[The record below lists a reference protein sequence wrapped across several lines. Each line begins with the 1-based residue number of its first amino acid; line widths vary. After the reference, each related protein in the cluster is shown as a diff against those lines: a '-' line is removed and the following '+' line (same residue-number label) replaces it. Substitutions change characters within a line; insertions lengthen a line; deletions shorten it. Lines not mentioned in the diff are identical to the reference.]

1 MEKVV
6 REGSIKLAQLAESL
20 GIRNLDPDCGKIF
33 ITGGTGVVGHRVA
46 NRFLKDGYAD
56 IRLGSHRPETLDEMK
71 WLGADVVE
79 FNWDDEKTY
88 EKALEGVK
96 SVLCV
101 IVYHENWEKHFP
113 VFLEACKKAGVRHLI
128 KLSFYHARL
137 GDEFAEVPL
146 VKAHGECDQ
155 MLIDALTPKVDST
168 FEADTEVAVDFG
180 TPHMSYTILYAS
192 HFMSNPFAFQG
203 EELFDDKKPV
213 TYYGASGNRGV
224 NYVSPNDVAEVAVRI
239 LLNPREHYNR
249 EYTLTGPKAVTDQ
262 EVAGFISKRLNKPVM
277 YVEQPLHTFKSQL
290 KLLGDPEWMVDD
302 LAALEKIKGSGSEE
316 SRTFVSRD
324 IEKIC
329 GHKPEDFEGYLG
341 EPETMTT
348 IELGHELV
356 VTPEG

>member
-113 VFLEACKKAGVRHLI
+113 VFLEACKKAGVRHFV
-128 KLSFYHARL
+128 KLSFVHSNMC
-137 GDEFAEVPL
+137 DEFTEVPL
-146 VKAHGECDQ
+146 VQAHGACDA
-155 MLIDALTPKVDST
+155 MLINELTPKIEST
-168 FEADTEVAVDFG
+168 WEADADVGIDYA
-180 TPHMSYTILYAS
+180 TPHMSYTLLHAS
-192 HFMSNPFAFQG
+192 HFMSNPFTFM
-203 EELFDDKKPV
+203 
-213 TYYGASGNRGV
+213 
-224 NYVSPNDVAEVAVRI
+224 VR
-239 LLNPREHYNR
+239 E
-249 EYTLTGPKAVTDQ
+249 Q
-262 EVAGFISKRLNKPVM
+262 EN
-277 YVEQPLHTFKSQL
+277 
-290 KLLGDPEWMVDD
+290 
-302 LAALEKIKGSGSEE
+302 
-316 SRTFVSRD
+316 
-324 IEKIC
+324 
-329 GHKPEDFEGYLG
+329 
-341 EPETMTT
+341 
-348 IELGHELV
+348 
-356 VTPEG
+356 